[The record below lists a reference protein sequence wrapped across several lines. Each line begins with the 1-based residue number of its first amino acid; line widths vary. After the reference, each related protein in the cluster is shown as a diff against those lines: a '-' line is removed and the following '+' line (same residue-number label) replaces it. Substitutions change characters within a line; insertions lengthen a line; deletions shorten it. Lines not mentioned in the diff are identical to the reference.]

1 LDKIRIATFKYGIRI
16 SDFFKDYDK
25 LRSGVI
31 TEGQFESALSLSVQ
45 KQAFLNMNDI
55 KKLTEYYRRPDGR
68 VYYKEFVDSM
78 ENAFNI
84 PELEKKPLTQVCRPG
99 QGLLSRVGSVKLSSS
114 SSILYL
120 LFFSH

>member
-1 LDKIRIATFKYGIRI
+1 M
-16 SDFFKDYDK
+16 
-25 LRSGVI
+25 I

>member
-1 LDKIRIATFKYGIRI
+1 MDKIRIATFKYGIRI

-45 KQAFLNMNDI
+45 KQAYLNMNDI

-78 ENAFNI
+78 ESAFNI
-84 PELEKKPLTQVCRPG
+84 PELEKKPLTQVIRPG
-99 QGLLSRVGSVKLSSS
+99 QGLLSRVGSINLLS
-114 SSILYL
+114 
-120 LFFSH
+120 